1 MSVRDGSPPA
11 GWVRAMDFARAEG
24 LNASTVRER
33 VRLGRMTG
41 GVYRTRVG
49 QSGGPD
55 ELWLDPASMLP
66 RARQLDD
73 FEQYK
78 LDEEKKHFMMLG
90 MTEGEAAL
98 RAAEGMIPRLPDDVL
113 ARFRAEAH
121 TKEPAA

>member
-11 GWVRAMDFARAEG
+11 GWVRAMDYARTEG
-24 LNASTVRER
+24 LNPSTVRER

-41 GVYRTRVG
+41 GIYRTRVG

-55 ELWLDPASMLP
+55 ELWLDPTSVQP
-66 RARQLDD
+66 RARKLDP
-73 FEQYK
+73 FEQRK
-78 LDEEKKHFMMLG
+78 LDEEKAHFMRLG
-90 MTEGEAAL
+90 MTAGEAAL